1 MSIKPRKD
9 TRTKEQLKLATAKA
23 LIRVLRNRVNQL
35 DPAGA
40 ALVDRTNRWLDR
52 N

>member
-1 MSIKPRKD
+1 MRPKSKE
-9 TRTKEQLKLATAKA
+9 TRTPDQIKLATAKA
-23 LIRVLRNRVNQL
+23 LIRVLKNQVNQL

-40 ALVDRTNRWLDR
+40 ALVDRTNRWLAR